1 MCVEAAG
8 QSRHHRRVQHP
19 GAFCLS
25 MDLSGRLKRG
35 KDQFGHTGSYIMVAC
50 YTFPVTADD
59 HPLVGPG
66 HAAPPEDAP
75 LPSLDEVIEED
86 GVNDDV
92 EDGELPRFEEG
103 DEVGHDTVD
112 EDAMNAAQA
121 SYNSWMKLV
130 EECKQVKVKT
140 LTFSEVIHSRK
151 TADVMEGIAKIYSRV
166 RSLGLQVLRLHA
178 DRAREFTSRAV
189 QRWCHHRDIVAT
201 YTCGSD
207 WKSNGRAECEIG
219 LIKRHAKILMK
230 AHNINEEMWP
240 MLVRHASERRL
251 RWQLQQVGYPVPEL
265 LPFHT
270 KVYVKRKSWNE
281 RYASWRW
288 ERAPG
293 RIMGPDPWSS
303 LTSGG
308 YCVQLEDGKFL
319 ASSDVVVEQLEP
331 GEVPVQELVVQE
343 RLQVAEDRQFADVP
357 RRRLRYKQ
365 AVPQLA
371 RLELASN
378 SGEEERHGLGEGDK
392 LEVKRL
398 MKMHQETAKVLSE
411 ECVLMDEMDINQA
424 ACIPSLAMRWRT
436 KNLI

>member
-1 MCVEAAG
+1 MFVHGLVRSTQTWEGSVWAY
-8 QSRHHRRVQHP
+8 RKLHH
-19 GAFCLS
+19 
-25 MDLSGRLKRG
+25 
-35 KDQFGHTGSYIMVAC
+35 
-50 YTFPVTADD
+50 TFPVTADD

-66 HAAPPEDAP
+66 HAAPPEDAL

-151 TADVMEGIAKIYSRV
+151 TADVMEGIAKIYGRV

-189 QRWCHHRDIVAT
+189 QRWCHHRDKVAT

-230 AHNINEEMWP
+230 AHNLNEEMWP

-270 KVYVKRKSWNE
+270 KVYVKRCN
-281 RYASWRW
+281 
-288 ERAPG
+288 
-293 RIMGPDPWSS
+293 SS
-303 LTSGG
+303 ALLVTNFSG
-308 YCVQLEDGKFL
+308 
-319 ASSDVVVEQLEP
+319 
-331 GEVPVQELVVQE
+331 
-343 RLQVAEDRQFADVP
+343 
-357 RRRLRYKQ
+357 
-365 AVPQLA
+365 
-371 RLELASN
+371 
-378 SGEEERHGLGEGDK
+378 
-392 LEVKRL
+392 
-398 MKMHQETAKVLSE
+398 
-411 ECVLMDEMDINQA
+411 
-424 ACIPSLAMRWRT
+424 
-436 KNLI
+436 

>member
-1 MCVEAAG
+1 M
-8 QSRHHRRVQHP
+8 
-19 GAFCLS
+19 
-25 MDLSGRLKRG
+25 
-35 KDQFGHTGSYIMVAC
+35 
-50 YTFPVTADD
+50 
-59 HPLVGPG
+59 GPG

-92 EDGELPRFEEG
+92 EDVEFPRFEEG
-103 DEVGHDTVD
+103 DEVGHNTVD

-140 LTFSEVIHSRK
+140 LTFSEVIRSRK
-151 TADVMEGIAKIYSRV
+151 TADVMEGIAKIYGRV

-189 QRWCHHRDIVAT
+189 QRWCHQRDIVAT

-251 RWQLQQVGYPVPEL
+251 RWQLQQVGHPVPEL

-270 KVYVKRKSWNE
+270 KVYVKRCN
-281 RYASWRW
+281 
-288 ERAPG
+288 
-293 RIMGPDPWSS
+293 SS
-303 LTSGG
+303 ALLVTNFSG
-308 YCVQLEDGKFL
+308 
-319 ASSDVVVEQLEP
+319 
-331 GEVPVQELVVQE
+331 
-343 RLQVAEDRQFADVP
+343 
-357 RRRLRYKQ
+357 
-365 AVPQLA
+365 
-371 RLELASN
+371 
-378 SGEEERHGLGEGDK
+378 
-392 LEVKRL
+392 
-398 MKMHQETAKVLSE
+398 
-411 ECVLMDEMDINQA
+411 
-424 ACIPSLAMRWRT
+424 
-436 KNLI
+436 